1 MAKNN
6 INNDRTILHIYT
18 LNDFH
23 GMIFPSEDSAGI
35 SKIGKYLI
43 DRKKENKEST
53 LIISS
58 GDMFQGS
65 AVSNMSKGMVVV
77 SLMNII
83 GFDAMTIGNHEFDWT
98 IDTILKYND
107 NNTGNGELNCKY
119 LACNIICKDTG
130 DLAPWAKPYE
140 VINRGKYKI
149 GILGMIGSN
158 LEYDIF
164 KPNIEGYEFTDEYK
178 AAKKYVPI
186 LRNKEKCDIV
196 ILSIHADTQNINM
209 KFAELDGDQKIDAII
224 NGHTHNAYY
233 GEYNREGCDLP
244 YVQSGC
250 YGKYIGYIK
259 LVIDN
264 KTKKIIDCDVQNIKT
279 INTCKES
286 SEEIENEIKKYQEYI
301 DIANKPIGL
310 IYDDVNR
317 ELGGIWA
324 SDSLKNTFDA
334 DIGICNV
341 GGIRAS
347 GFPLKKGQII
357 TYGDIFEIMPFEN
370 EACLISIKGNELIKF
385 FKEDGFY
392 YSSNVDVL
400 NNKIDGNSIDNNKL
414 YKIATLDFIYICEK
428 YPFINGINHIDTNI
442 LFRDVLYN
450 SAKQNVQKNG
460 MFKLGD

>member
-83 GFDAMTIGNHEFDWT
+83 EFDAMTIGNHEFDWT

-186 LRNKEKCDIV
+186 LRNKEK
-196 ILSIHADTQNINM
+196 
-209 KFAELDGDQKIDAII
+209 
-224 NGHTHNAYY
+224 
-233 GEYNREGCDLP
+233 
-244 YVQSGC
+244 
-250 YGKYIGYIK
+250 
-259 LVIDN
+259 
-264 KTKKIIDCDVQNIKT
+264 
-279 INTCKES
+279 
-286 SEEIENEIKKYQEYI
+286 
-301 DIANKPIGL
+301 
-310 IYDDVNR
+310 
-317 ELGGIWA
+317 W
-324 SDSLKNTFDA
+324 
-334 DIGICNV
+334 
-341 GGIRAS
+341 
-347 GFPLKKGQII
+347 
-357 TYGDIFEIMPFEN
+357 
-370 EACLISIKGNELIKF
+370 
-385 FKEDGFY
+385 
-392 YSSNVDVL
+392 
-400 NNKIDGNSIDNNKL
+400 
-414 YKIATLDFIYICEK
+414 
-428 YPFINGINHIDTNI
+428 
-442 LFRDVLYN
+442 
-450 SAKQNVQKNG
+450 
-460 MFKLGD
+460 